1 MAVIINNKTYR
12 PLTEQVEYL
21 TDIIKQATD
30 VVKKVVAIQPN
41 APTEAQLADYEIGD
55 TIAVGT
61 AKPYEYYVKT
71 KQGNTEIWLDIGE
84 FPKAGTQGPV
94 GPAGEDGFI
103 PASIDEGAYD
113 VDSVDNVS
121 VKGLTWYQKIR
132 ETNTNGDTVDV
143 TTKQTAPIVGLGL
156 VNIHKSSTGKR
167 YEIELESTIKSGEDS
182 CSLILAGAGSENY
195 GCNSIVSGEDNHI
208 QSGDNNFVT
217 GQFNSVQTSNN
228 IVCGI
233 GNEISESSEA
243 LVAGSYCDDTAADNI
258 FILGNG
264 TQGHPSNALEVTN
277 DGIMTFNNDQLR
289 INPAE
294 DNALYHIPKWRKITM
309 APVTA
314 EGTDAL
320 CQIANNVSANAKGLL
335 IKVNTVGNTKRT
347 TRFYLGDSI
356 IAQVPVTGALYN
368 NIAYFKVHFEDLDGI
383 KVATNEVYTPDTN
396 VPYTASTNSRG
407 WFTLTTTN
415 NYLSM
420 RDSNYFG
427 AKYTIE
433 AWQLL

>member
-1 MAVIINNKTYR
+1 MFRINGRVKANLQET
-12 PLTEQVEYL
+12 VDYL
-21 TDIIKQATD
+21 TKRINDATD
-30 VVKKVVAIQPN
+30 VVKNVKAIQ
-41 APTEAQLADYEIGD
+41 ATIPTGTEGYQIGD
-55 TIAVGT
+55 TVAVGT
-61 AKPYEYYVKT
+61 AYPYSYWVLT
-71 KQGNTEIWLDIGE
+71 ATDGWVNLGVFPGIG
-84 FPKAGTQGPV
+84 PQGPQ
-94 GPAGEDGFI
+94 GPAGEAGFI
-103 PASIDEGAYD
+103 PAAIDEGAYA

-121 VKGLTWYQKIR
+121 ISGLTWHQKIK
-132 ETNTNGDTVDV
+132 ETDANGNEIEVL
-143 TTKQTAPIVGLGL
+143 TKQTAPIVGLGL
-156 VNIHKSSTGKR
+156 VNIHRSAEGKR
-167 YEIELESTIKSGEDS
+167 YEIELEPTIKMGEDS
-182 CSLILAGAGSENY
+182 CSLILAGSGSENY

-228 IVCGI
+228 LVCGI
-233 GNEISESSEA
+233 GNEVSESSEA
-243 LVAGSYCDDTAADNI
+243 IIAGSYCDDTVADNLL
-258 FILGNG
+258 ILGNG

-294 DNALYHIPKWRKITM
+294 DNALYHIPKWRKITV

-320 CQIANNVSANAKGLL
+320 CQIASNVSANAKGLL
-335 IKVNTVGNTKRT
+335 IKVATVGNTKRT
-347 TRFYLGDSI
+347 TRFYLGESI
-356 IAQVPVTGALYN
+356 IAQVPVTGTLYN
-368 NIAYFKVHFEDLDGI
+368 NAAYFKIHFEDLDGTKI
-383 KVATNEVYTPDTN
+383 ATNEVYTPDTN

-407 WFTLTTTN
+407 WFTLGTTN